1 LNSEDNDKQKQKLAK
16 PTPTPSLASDSP
28 SAIPTVI
35 RKVAGVRPVFEE
47 PVIPTVGN
55 FSLISKEPI
64 AVPISAPATSLAPA
78 MATVAAPSA
87 APVVATNPTS
97 SASNRASVVQK
108 SPPTVAPSITVVAA
122 SEPILYTDTVK
133 ANPLYLRVVGE
144 FDPLDEEGD
153 FFAVVEEMF
162 GPYSKAYISYI
173 LKDFDI
179 AVVFLNALTQMTAV
193 AGGSTLATSWC
204 EVNVTFHIASETEQ
218 YVADFT
224 VERASQFVKRF
235 FMESH
240 KVRLINR
247 MAETGVPVEDLEAL
261 DTLPDDM
268 KAILEPASKPEAN
281 PVPPMEKHADGDR
294 SSLAVTIA
302 SGGVIFLA
310 IGALVFA
317 SRPRNRVSDMHGRS
331 SLISGGED
339 PTTAKA
345 LAFVSGEHLGGVKPA
360 ALHVRNR
367 RERWRQRAMSSNN
380 TVATYFTTESAFT
393 TVSHT
398 EEQRRDNVDAN
409 EVVTSAPT
417 GSRLVDLA
425 VSSALTCLDGDES
438 VGALNEAY
446 PEFELYQSNASP
458 PPSPVWSIDNYSNSS
473 PYSVE
478 EDYAAERRRWH
489 DQANE
494 LDLIALPDT
503 SSVYSMTQYSQSD
516 RSEMEE
522 SSTRTRR
529 DAV

>member
-1 LNSEDNDKQKQKLAK
+1 V
-16 PTPTPSLASDSP
+16 ASDSP
-28 SAIPTVI
+28 SAVPTVI

-47 PVIPTVGN
+47 PTIPSVGN
-55 FSLISKEPI
+55 FSVISKEPI
-64 AVPISAPATSLAPA
+64 AVLGSAPVTSLAPPTT
-78 MATVAAPSA
+78 TVPAPVALLA
-87 APVVATNPTS
+87 APVVAANPTS
-97 SASNRASVVQK
+97 SASNRANVLQN

-133 ANPLYLRVVGE
+133 ANPIYLRVVGE

-173 LKDFDI
+173 LKDFNVAI
-179 AVVFLNALTQMTAV
+179 VFLNALTQMTAV
-193 AGGSTLATSWC
+193 AGGSTMATSWC
-204 EVNVTFHIASETEQ
+204 EVNVTFHVASETEQ

-235 FMESH
+235 FMDSH

-247 MAETGVPVEDLEAL
+247 MAETGVPVQDLEAM
-261 DTLPDDM
+261 DALPDDM
-268 KAILEPASKPEAN
+268 KAILEPAARTEAK
-281 PVPPMEKHADGDR
+281 PVPPMDKDADGDMPR

-310 IGALVFA
+310 IGAMVFA
-317 SRPRNRVSDMHGRS
+317 SRPRNRVPDIHGRP

-339 PTTAKA
+339 PTLSKA
-345 LAFVSGEHLGGVKPA
+345 LAFVSGERLGGVKPA

-367 RERWRQRAMSSNN
+367 RERQRQRAMSSNN

-398 EEQRRDNVDAN
+398 DEQRRDNIDVSDQAA
-409 EVVTSAPT
+409 SAPT

-458 PPSPVWSIDNYSNSS
+458 PPSPVWSIDNYSNTS

-478 EDYAAERRRWH
+478 EDYVAERRRWH

-522 SSTRTRR
+522 SSTRARR